1 MEYSG
6 SFGTYQLS
14 SQPMKEGGEGAI
26 YSILENEN
34 LVAKIYHQ
42 DRISEELADKILF
55 MTKNPPDNDIMEQIA
70 WPKDILVDNLGN
82 FVGFIMPKLSIDT
95 DLKAIYAYPPKIPI
109 TYQQKVIVAINICIV
124 ISAIHKAGYVFG
136 DFNPLNI
143 GINLTTGHVAFL
155 DTDSYHITDRTSG
168 KVYRCG
174 VCLDGYVAPELIQHC
189 KGTDFS
195 NASLPTFTQET
206 DRFALAIH
214 IFKLL
219 MNGYTPFNGIKE
231 GDSVSQSSPGVGNL
245 AVERDNYCFKPGNKP
260 QSVATPDLNSMPPD
274 IQYLFKK
281 SFLSGAKDPAQRA
294 TADEWKQA
302 LVEYKEEELVQC
314 TKNSAHFYYRSN
326 STCPYCDADSKY
338 QQSLQVATIPSKSR
352 QSQMSF
358 SNPVNVPLTPKPAY
372 VAKTP
377 TPRTSAVSSR
387 KHKRFSL
394 GSIIFVL
401 ILSLIGFGV
410 IKVYNFFHSWD
421 VEFSNGVTYTKS
433 EEWNNVTT
441 EDLAIQITDTVYKPG
456 VKVSDFIAKLEASD
470 TNWKYKYD
478 PEQLVA
484 SHGRVTLN
492 IKSHLIECIEI
503 EVINISDSALSLSD
517 CLVMSINSNQEQV
530 CRIID
535 GRSYEDITAMSYED
549 VLNLQFGPLK
559 NNSTIE
565 VDTNRITYEMN
576 PCLIGNTT
584 DTDYDLY
591 GTYTYFFRLSEDHS
605 KVESFYFTSSTTL
618 EHVDFGEVNSLDD
631 LSPEM
636 LNTLQGWIKE
646 KAIVEHKKLMDFLS
660 IYKMVIEVDKKNQP
674 ILWQIYK
681 VEINNEIKY
690 LETSCEGLKLSR
702 NGLNSD
708 CIINIHELYTDGN
721 LVPGW
726 EDYPVYQK

>member
-1 MEYSG
+1 MEYRG
-6 SFGTYQLS
+6 SNGIYRLDP
-14 SQPMKEGGEGAI
+14 QPIASGGEGEI
-26 YSILENEN
+26 YKIQGNKN
-34 LVAKIYHQ
+34 VVAKIYHQ
-42 DRISEELADKILF
+42 DKISSEQENKILF
-55 MTKNPPDNDIMEQIA
+55 MIKNPPDNYIMEQIA
-70 WPKDILVDNLGN
+70 WPKDILKDNSGI
-82 FVGFIMPKLSIDT
+82 FVGFIMPMLSISSK
-95 DLKAIYAYPPKIPI
+95 LQAIYSYPPKIPI

-124 ISAIHKAGYVFG
+124 ISEIHKAGYVFG
-136 DFNPLNI
+136 DFNPANI

-189 KGTDFS
+189 KGTYFL
-195 NASLPTFTQET
+195 NAPLPTFTQET

-281 SFLSGAKDPAQRA
+281 TFLSGAKDPAQRA

-302 LVEYKEEELVQC
+302 LVEYKEELVQC

-326 STCPYCDADSKY
+326 STCPYCNANSKY
-338 QQSLQVATIPSKSR
+338 QESLQAAAIPSKSR

-358 SNPVNVPLTPKPAY
+358 SNPVNIPLTPKPVY
-372 VAKTP
+372 VPKTP
-377 TPRTSAVSSR
+377 STSSVSSR
-387 KHKRFSL
+387 KHKRFNL
-394 GSIIFVL
+394 GSIIIVL
-401 ILSLIGFGV
+401 ILLLIGFGG
-410 IKVYNFFHSWD
+410 IKIYNFFHTWN
-421 VEFSNGVTYTKS
+421 VEFSNGGTYVKS
-433 EEWNNVTT
+433 EEWNSVTT
-441 EDLAIQITDTVYKPG
+441 EDLAIQITDTVYVPG

-492 IKSHLIECIEI
+492 IKSHMIECIEI
-503 EVINISDSALSLSD
+503 EVINISDSELSLSD
-517 CLVMSINSNQEQV
+517 CIVMSINSNQEQV
-530 CRIID
+530 CRVID

-549 VLNLQFGPLK
+549 VLNLQFGPFK
-559 NNSTIE
+559 DNSAIE
-565 VDTNRITYEMN
+565 LEANRITYEMN

-591 GTYTYFFRLSEDHS
+591 GKYTYSVRLSEDHS
-605 KVESFYFTSSTTL
+605 KVESFYFTSSATL
-618 EHVDFGEVNSLDD
+618 ENIDFGEVNSLDD
-631 LSPEM
+631 LTPEM
-636 LNTLQGWIKE
+636 LTTLQGWIKD
-646 KAIVEHKKLMDFLS
+646 KAIVEHKKPMEFLA
-660 IYKMVIEVDKKNQP
+660 IYKMNLAVDKKNQP
-674 ILWQIYK
+674 ILCQIYK

-702 NGLNSD
+702 NGLNSE
-708 CIINIHELYTDGN
+708 CKINILELYTDGN

-726 EDYPVYQK
+726 EGYPVYQK